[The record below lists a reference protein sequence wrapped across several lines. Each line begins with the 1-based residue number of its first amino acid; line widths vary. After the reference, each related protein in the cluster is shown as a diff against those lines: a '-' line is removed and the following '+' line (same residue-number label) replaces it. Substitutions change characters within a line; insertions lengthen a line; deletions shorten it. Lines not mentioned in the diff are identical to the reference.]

1 MPIESRPGETRVA
14 LTPDAVKRLVADGFE
29 VAVQSGAGS
38 VATFEDVAYTD
49 AGATIAASAADACR
63 GAAVVVRVNAPNPEE
78 AALVDEGAL
87 HLSFLQAAAS
97 TGALKV
103 LLERRV
109 TAVSFDL
116 VPRISRAQSMDA
128 LSSQATVSGY
138 RSALAGAQRLAKFFP
153 MFMTAAGTVP
163 PAKVLVMGV
172 GVAGLQAIATARR
185 LGASVKAYDVRAA
198 AKEEAE
204 SLGATFLDL
213 GVSAEGTGGY
223 ARELTPEELAAQ
235 QAALASE
242 VAASD
247 VVITTAAVPGRRAP
261 ILLTADMVAKMGP
274 GAVVV
279 DMAADS
285 GGNCELT
292 KVGEEVRHHHAVV
305 IGLAN
310 PPASMPT
317 HASFLYAR
325 NVGNLLGL
333 FASKGEVAPDWA
345 DEIVIGSTVVR
356 DGSCTNKAVAE
367 LLGVAFAPI
376 EAPAAPATEE

>member
-1 MPIESRPGETRVA
+1 MPARIAVPSESRDGETRVG
-14 LTPDAVKRLVADGFE
+14 LTPDAVRRLVGEGFE
-29 VAVQSGAGS
+29 VAVQEGAGAA
-38 VATFEDVAYTD
+38 ATFADEQYREAGAILAGTDVAH
-49 AGATIAASAADACR
+49 GAQ
-63 GAAVVVRVNAPNPEE
+63 VVVRVNPPS
-78 AALVDEGAL
+78 AAETELEPGAL
-87 HLSFLQAAAS
+87 HLSFLAVSAPPDVLSALQASRA
-97 TGALKV
+97 TI
-103 LLERRV
+103 
-109 TAVSFDL
+109 VSFDL

-128 LSSQATVSGY
+128 LSSQATVAGY
-138 RSALAGAQRLAKFFP
+138 RAALLGAQRLTKFFP

-185 LGASVKAYDVRAA
+185 LGAAVKAYDVRSA

-213 GVSAEGTGGY
+213 GVSAEGAGGY

-235 QAALASE
+235 QRALADE

-261 ILLTADMVAKMGP
+261 VLVTTAMVDAMGP

-285 GGNCELT
+285 GGNCEAT
-292 KVGEEVRHHHAVV
+292 VAGTEVRVNRAVV
-305 IGLAN
+305 VGMSN
-310 PPASMPT
+310 PPAGMPT

-325 NVGNLLGL
+325 NVVNLLAL
-333 FASKGEVAPDWA
+333 YAQKGEVSPDFD
-345 DEIVIGSTVVR
+345 DEIVAGATVFR
-356 DGSCTNKAVAE
+356 DGACTNEQVAST
-367 LLGVAFAPI
+367 LGVPFAPL
-376 EAPAAPATEE
+376 APTESST